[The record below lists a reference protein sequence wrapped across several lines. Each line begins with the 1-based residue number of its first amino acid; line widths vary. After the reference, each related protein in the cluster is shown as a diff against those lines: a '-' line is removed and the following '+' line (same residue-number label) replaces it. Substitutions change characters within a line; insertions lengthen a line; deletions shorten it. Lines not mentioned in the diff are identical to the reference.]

1 MEGLSRPGE
10 AKQGGQGDSCW
21 AWGPGRPLLW
31 LRAPEPTTLG
41 ESSTAHQLDLGQVT
55 CLSGMLTPICR
66 MGLMA
71 VGLTEGLN
79 GSVGDGTQG
88 KAS

>member
-10 AKQGGQGDSCW
+10 AKQGGRGDSCW

-55 CLSGMLTPICR
+55 CLFGMLTPICR

-71 VGLTEGLN
+71 IGLTEGLN